1 MDKSIVFASRTL
13 SAAERNYSQIER
25 EVVGIVF
32 GVITDHRPLTKIYGP
47 KTGIPSMA
55 AARMQRWE
63 YQYDIQ
69 YIPLKV
75 NANADMLSRLPG
87 DTPESASSDKI
98 ESVCMLTINELP
110 VTALQIA
117 ESTRKDTTLIKIYDY
132 PLRGWPKSCSRFD
145 ELYPFFVRKEE
156 HSLEYGCI
164 LWVRRVVIPLTYTEQ
179 LLHELYA
186 MHPGMVRMKA
196 IARSFVCWLGIDND
210 IKEMVRSCPEC
221 SRHRNAPTA
230 SPLMPWPWATRP

>member
-1 MDKSIVFASRTL
+1 MGRSFTMM
-13 SAAERNYSQIER
+13 
-25 EVVGIVF
+25 
-32 GVITDHRPLTKIYGP
+32 TDHRQLTKIFGP

-55 AARMQRWE
+55 AARMQRCE
-63 YQYDIQ
+63 YKYDIQ
-69 YIPLKV
+69 YIPLKE
-75 NANADMLSRLPG
+75 NANVDMLSRLPV

-98 ESVCMLTINELP
+98 ESVCMLTVNELP

-117 ESTRKDTTLIKIYDY
+117 ESTRKDTTLTKIYDY
-132 PLRGWPKSCSRFD
+132 TLRGWPKSCSIFD

-156 HSLEYGCI
+156 CSLEYGCI
-164 LWVRRVVIPLTYTEQ
+164 VWVRRFVIPLTYTEQ

-196 IARSFVCWLGIDND
+196 IARSFVWWLGIDSD
-210 IKEMVRSCPEC
+210 IEEMVRSCIEC

-230 SPLMPWPWATRP
+230 ALLMPWPWVTRPW